1 MPSKRKSK
9 SKQTEQPKD
18 AASKDTASNDAVP
31 GGNAS
36 EPLSSRP
43 KIGGVV
49 EFHLNLGW
57 WLLLLFVVMGVFLES
72 LHGFKVAWY
81 LNVGQESRRLLWRLA
96 HAHGTFLAIVNI
108 AFAATVWIRNW
119 GGNQRIWFASR
130 LLLAATVLVPAGFFL
145 GGMTFYA
152 NDPGLG
158 IILLP
163 IGAVLLIIALGLTVS
178 VKQHHE

>member
-1 MPSKRKSK
+1 MSSKRKSK
-9 SKQTEQPKD
+9 SKQLHQPLGDATND
-18 AASKDTASNDAVP
+18 AATPSAAEPWAVP
-31 GGNAS
+31 KLDG
-36 EPLSSRP
+36 L
-43 KIGGVV
+43 VD
-49 EFHLNLGW
+49 FHLSLGW

-108 AFAATVWIRNW
+108 AFAATVWIRGW
-119 GGNQRIWFASR
+119 SYSQHIWFASR
-130 LLLAATVLVPAGFFL
+130 FLLAATVLVPAGFFL
-145 GGMTFYA
+145 GGVTFYA

-163 IGAVLLIIALGLTVS
+163 IGALLLIITLLLVVS
-178 VKQHHE
+178 EKPRRA